1 MIDSQF
7 QTEGQGDVNPPFKQ
21 RSGVRRVNNLPLMIV
36 GGVLVVFVILVA
48 MVAYDRAAESAAK
61 SQQTDGVIADEGLA
75 EQVLKASGDRTGGL
89 VGAEE
94 KPLPSLPVVRVD
106 NIDLPPPPPSPAEKE
121 DPFEAQ
127 LKLMKMA
134 MLQKAI
140 SARTPVNGEA
150 KVKERKDDQ
159 ASAPVAASVAAVRS
173 SGDESAKPME
183 SIGSGTGAAQFRE
196 SLSKL
201 TAGDAGGASGGG
213 QTDRS
218 EAAYAKFDRKTE
230 NDRWRLDS
238 SMEAPHTPY
247 ELRAGFVIPAVL
259 ISGINS
265 DLPGQI
271 MAQVSQDVYDT
282 ATGKHRLIPQ
292 GTRLVGTYDSQMAY
306 GQNRVL
312 VAWQRLVFPDGK
324 ALDIGSMPG
333 SDATGYSGF
342 KDKVN
347 NHYLRI
353 FGNALLMSGVIAGIN
368 STQTNPNNDP
378 FGTSTNTL
386 VTQAIAQQMGRVAV
400 EMIQKNLNISPT
412 IAIRPGYRF
421 NVMVVKDLTFDRPY
435 QPFDY

>member
-1 MIDSQF
+1 MTDSQF
-7 QTEGQGDVNPPFKQ
+7 HTDGQGDLNPPFKQQ

-48 MVAYDRAAESAAK
+48 MVAYDRAADSGAK
-61 SQQTDGVIADEGLA
+61 GQQTDSVVADENLA

-94 KPLPSLPVVRVD
+94 KPLPSLPVVRVE
-106 NIDLPPPPPSPAEKE
+106 NTDLPPPPPAEAKE
-121 DPFEAQ
+121 DPFEMQ

-140 SARTPVNGEA
+140 GARTPVNGEA
-150 KVKERKDDQ
+150 KAKAATSDQ
-159 ASAPVAASVAAVRS
+159 GKSAASAHAAARQSD
-173 SGDESAKPME
+173 GDETAELLK
-183 SIGSGTGAAQFRE
+183 SIGAETGAAQFRE

-201 TAGDAGGASGGG
+201 TAGGAGAASGGS
-213 QTDRS
+213 QADRS
-218 EAAYAKFDRKTE
+218 AGAYAKFDRKQE

-238 SMEAPHTPY
+238 SVEAPRTPY

-259 ISGINS
+259 ISGVNS

-292 GTRLVGTYDSQMAY
+292 GTRLVGTYDSQVAY
-306 GQNRVL
+306 GQSRVL

-324 ALDIGSMPG
+324 AMDIGSMPG
-333 SDATGYSGF
+333 ADATGYAGF

-347 NHYLRI
+347 NHYVRI

-386 VTQAIAQQMGRVAV
+386 VTQALAQQMGRVAV

-412 IAIRPGYRF
+412 LEIRPGYRF

>member
-1 MIDSQF
+1 MTDSQF
-7 QTEGQGDVNPPFKQ
+7 HTEEQGDLNPPFKQQ

-48 MVAYDRAAESAAK
+48 MVAYDRAAESSAK
-61 SQQTDGVIADEGLA
+61 SQQTDGVVADEGLA

-106 NIDLPPPPPSPAEKE
+106 NTDLPPPPPAQQAKE
-121 DPFEAQ
+121 DPFEMQ

-140 SARTPVNGEA
+140 NARTPVNGEA
-150 KVKERKDDQ
+150 EVKERKTDQ
-159 ASAPVAASVAAVRS
+159 GKKVSTAAPAVPAKTV
-173 SGDESAKPME
+173 GDETADLMK

-201 TAGDAGGASGGG
+201 TAGGSNDGSQA
-213 QTDRS
+213 DRS
-218 EAAYAKFDRKTE
+218 AEAYAKFDRNPE

-238 SMEAPHTPY
+238 SVEAPRTPY
-247 ELRAGFVIPAVL
+247 ELRAGFVIPAIL

-271 MAQVSQDVYDT
+271 VAQVSQDVYDT
-282 ATGKHRLIPQ
+282 ATGKHRVIPQ
-292 GTRLVGTYDSQMAY
+292 GTRLVGTYDSQVAY
-306 GQNRVL
+306 GQSRVL

-324 ALDIGSMPG
+324 AMDIGSMPG
-333 SDATGYSGF
+333 TDGAGYSGF
-342 KDKVN
+342 NDKVN

-412 IAIRPGYRF
+412 LEIRPGYRF

-435 QPFDY
+435 RPFDY